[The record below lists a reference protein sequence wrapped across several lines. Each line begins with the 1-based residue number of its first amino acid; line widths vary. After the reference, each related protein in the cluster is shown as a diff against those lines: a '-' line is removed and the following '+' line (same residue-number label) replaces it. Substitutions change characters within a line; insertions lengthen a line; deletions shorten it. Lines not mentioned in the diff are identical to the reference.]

1 MKTTTTN
8 NNNNNNTN
16 ANASNDA
23 SNTKKKLG
31 NTDKK
36 ELVDNNNTDINNKKQ
51 KQQQPTKAVALLSGG
66 LDSNLSIRMM
76 QEQGVEV
83 EAIAVKTPFC
93 DFDCGKG
100 CGHRVQEVALELGIK
115 LKTVYFGEDY
125 LKMLKNPKYGYGSG
139 MNPCIDCRSMMYSAA
154 KEHME
159 KIGADFIITGEVLGQ
174 RPMSQNGNALKII
187 ENETE
192 TNGKIVRPLSLRHL
206 PITEAENKGL
216 IKREKMGDIK
226 GRSRRSQLQLA
237 KKFDIS
243 DPPNAAGGCL
253 LTDPAFS
260 IRIKDLYHHTK
271 EGIPDL
277 NDIELLKIGRHF
289 RLSDN
294 TKLIVG
300 RNKMENEILES
311 LTLDDDIIIEVSNY
325 VGPTCLL
332 RTKRQILSSS
342 SSSLSPSPSPSSL
355 QSAKEIEIAASTA
368 LRYSDSPKDKL
379 SNVKIKYASSNDEKE
394 IQVFPIDNKV
404 LDKLRI

>member
-1 MKTTTTN
+1 MTTTN
-8 NNNNNNTN
+8 T
-16 ANASNDA
+16 SNI
-23 SNTKKKLG
+23 KKKLEH
-31 NTDKK
+31 TEKK
-36 ELVDNNNTDINNKKQ
+36 ESDDDNNNKDKKPQ
-51 KQQQPTKAVALLSGG
+51 KQQPTKAVALLSGG
-66 LDSNLSIRMM
+66 LDSNLAIRMM

-115 LKTVYFGEDY
+115 LKTVYFGEEY

-139 MNPCIDCRSMMYSAA
+139 MNPCIDCRGMMYNAA
-154 KEHME
+154 KEQME
-159 KIGADFIITGEVLGQ
+159 KTGADFIITGEVLGQ

-187 ENETE
+187 EDETQ
-192 TNGKIVRPLSLRHL
+192 TNGKIVRPLSFRHL
-206 PITEAENKGL
+206 PITEAESKGL

-226 GRSRRSQLQLA
+226 GRSRKGQLQLA

-260 IRIKDLYHHTK
+260 IRVRDLYDHTTK
-271 EGIPDL
+271 GIPDM

-300 RNKMENEILES
+300 RNKMENEILDS
-311 LTLDDDIIIEVSNY
+311 LKLDDDIIIEVSNY
-325 VGPTCLL
+325 TGPTCIL
-332 RTKRQILSSS
+332 RTKKQLLT
-342 SSSLSPSPSPSSL
+342 SSLS
-355 QSAKEIEIAASTA
+355 SAEKEIEIAASTA

-379 SNVKIKYASSNDEKE
+379 SSVKIKIVGQKEKE

-404 LDKLRI
+404 LDELRI

>member
-1 MKTTTTN
+1 MISNTEKKLEHTEKKESNGN
-8 NNNNNNTN
+8 NNNNNN
-16 ANASNDA
+16 
-23 SNTKKKLG
+23 
-31 NTDKK
+31 
-36 ELVDNNNTDINNKKQ
+36 NKKQ
-51 KQQQPTKAVALLSGG
+51 KPTKAVALLSGG
-66 LDSNLSIRMM
+66 LDSNLAIRMM

-115 LKTVYFGEDY
+115 LKTVYFGDDY

-139 MNPCIDCRSMMYSAA
+139 MNPCIDCRGMMYNAA

-159 KIGADFIITGEVLGQ
+159 KTGADFIITGEVLGQ

-187 ENETE
+187 ENETQ
-192 TNGKIVRPLSLRHL
+192 TNGKIVRPLSFRHL
-206 PITEAENKGL
+206 PLTEAESKGL
-216 IKREKMGDIK
+216 IKREKLGDIK
-226 GRSRRSQLQLA
+226 GRSRKGQLQLA

-260 IRIKDLYHHTK
+260 IRVRDLYDHTK
-271 EGIPDL
+271 GTPDM

-300 RNKMENEILES
+300 RNKMENEILDS
-311 LTLDDDIIIEVSNY
+311 LKLDNDLIIEVSNH
-325 VGPTCLL
+325 VGPTCIL
-332 RTKRQILSSS
+332 RTKKQLSSE
-342 SSSLSPSPSPSSL
+342 
-355 QSAKEIEIAASTA
+355 KEIEIAASTA
-368 LRYSDSPKDKL
+368 LRYSDSPMDK
-379 SNVKIKYASSNDEKE
+379 SSSVRIKSRQYEKE
-394 IQVFPIDNKV
+394 IQVFPIDNTI
-404 LDKLRI
+404 LDELRI